1 MKRRSFQ
8 QPVILLAAVLTLA
21 AFVAGEAPPDRLSRK
36 TIAQRVN
43 AMLAQG
49 ENARATWGISVMD
62 LETGGRVL
70 GLNPDRLFIPA
81 SIQKLI
87 TGYAGWREFG
97 PDYRGKTGIL
107 TDGSLDGQGVLQGNL
122 IVRGSGDPSWSYRFF
137 GDDYEKPVQAFVD
150 QLLRKV
156 NLREVRGDLVAD
168 DTAFLYEPYAPA
180 LSWEDFQWAY
190 GVRITALG
198 FNDQVMALEITPGAK
213 GQPATFR
220 TIPAFLAAGL
230 RGQVVSRPGAVLQDL
245 ISFKPFDS
253 DVYYLKGAVSTG
265 GALLIKMAV
274 TDPAELA
281 GRWIAEELRRRGVAI
296 RGTVRVEHRFHYL
309 PAPPQSPPFRTLAD
323 IEGLPLAQILD
334 PMMKKSINPEAELLL
349 RQIGAKQARVNGPE
363 REAGIAA
370 IYSRWP
376 DLMEPGV
383 NIVML
388 DGSGLS
394 RQNLL
399 TPRLVTGLLEIIGKS
414 PDFEPFRNLL
424 SASGTSGTMKG
435 RLGGKTAGLVF
446 AKTGKLGLVVSMA
459 GYVQTL
465 GGRWLAFCIVTNNH
479 PARKS
484 DPKSTIDAIVK
495 LLTRY

>member
-1 MKRRSFQ
+1 MF
-8 QPVILLAAVLTLA
+8 VLAAALILA
-21 AFVAGEAPPDRLSRK
+21 AAFSENALAARLSRK

-43 AMLAQG
+43 ALLAQG
-49 ENARATWGISVMD
+49 ENARATWGIYVVD
-62 LETGGRVL
+62 LESGGRVL
-70 GLNPDRLFIPA
+70 GLNQDRLFIPA

-87 TGYAGWREFG
+87 TGYAAWREFG
-97 PDYRGKTGIL
+97 PEHRFRTGIL

-122 IVRGSGDPSWSYRFF
+122 VVRGGGDPSWSYRFF
-137 GDDYEKPVQAFVD
+137 GDDFDKPVQAFVD
-150 QLLRKV
+150 ELLRQV
-156 NLREVRGDLVAD
+156 SLREVRGDLVAD
-168 DTAFLYEPYAPA
+168 DTAFLYEPFAPA

-220 TIPAFLAAGL
+220 TFPAFLAGAL

-245 ISFKPFDS
+245 ISFKPFDA
-253 DVYYLKGAVSTG
+253 DVYYLDGAVATG
-265 GALLIKMAV
+265 NPMLIKMAV

-296 RGTVRVEHRFHYL
+296 SGTVRVEHRFHYL
-309 PAPPQSPPFRTLAD
+309 PSPPRTQPLQSLAQ
-323 IEGLPLAQILD
+323 IEGQTLAQILE
-334 PMMKKSINPEAELLL
+334 PMMKKSINPIAELML
-349 RQIGAKQARVNGPE
+349 RQIGAKQANVNGPE
-363 REAGIAA
+363 REVGTDAV
-370 IYSRWP
+370 YKLWP

-399 TPRLVTGLLEIIGKS
+399 TPRLVTGLLEIIRKS

-424 SASGTSGTMKG
+424 SASGTDGTLKW
-435 RLGGKTAGLVF
+435 RLGGKTTGLVF
-446 AKTGKLGLVVSMA
+446 AKTGRLGLVISMA
-459 GYVQTL
+459 GFVQTL
-465 GGRWLAFCIVTNNH
+465 NGRWLAFCIVTNNH

-484 DPKSTIDAIVK
+484 DPKDTIDAIVK
-495 LLTRY
+495 LLARY

>member
-1 MKRRSFQ
+1 MKRRCSSQ
-8 QPVILLAAVLTLA
+8 AIILLAVLALA
-21 AFVAGEAPPDRLSRK
+21 TALPGEARAAARLSRK
-36 TIAQRVN
+36 AIAQRVN
-43 AMLAQG
+43 ALLAQG
-49 ENARATWGISVMD
+49 ENARAAWGIYVAD

-87 TGYAGWREFG
+87 TGYAAWREFG
-97 PDYRGKTGIL
+97 PDYRFKTGIL
-107 TDGSLDGQGVLQGNL
+107 TDGTLDAQGGLQGNL
-122 IVRGSGDPSWSYRFF
+122 IVRGGGDPSWSYRFF
-137 GDDYEKPVQAFVD
+137 GDDFEKPVQAFVD
-150 QLLRKV
+150 ELLRQV

-168 DTAFLYEPYAPA
+168 DTSFLYEPYAPA

-220 TIPAFLAAGL
+220 TFPAFLSGAL

-245 ISFKPFDS
+245 ISFKPFDA
-253 DVYYLKGAVSTG
+253 DEYYLSGAVATG
-265 GALLIKMAV
+265 DPMIIKMAV
-274 TDPAELA
+274 TDPAALA

-296 RGTVRVEHRFHYL
+296 TGTVRVEHRLHYL
-309 PAPPQSPPFRTLAD
+309 PAPPRTQPLRTLAE
-323 IEGLPLAQILD
+323 IQGLPLAQILD

-349 RQIGAKQARVNGPE
+349 RQLGAKQPNATGPE

-370 IYSRWP
+370 IYKLWP

-383 NIVML
+383 NVAML

-399 TPRLVTGLLEIIGKS
+399 SPRLLTGLLGLIGQS

-424 SASGTSGTMKG
+424 SASGTDGTLKW
-435 RLGGKTAGLVF
+435 RLGGKTTGLVF
-446 AKTGKLGLVVSMA
+446 AKTGRLGLVISMA
-459 GYVQTL
+459 GFVQTL
-465 GGRWLAFCIVTNNH
+465 NGRWLAFCIVTNNH

-484 DPKSTIDAIVK
+484 DPKDTIDAIVK